1 MTGRD
6 LTTISKKAIGEP
18 AQGKHFKGSAMDRQ
32 CTGLS
37 NAFGAPLEHDHLDFC
52 QGQFAGEPQ
61 SNLAPA
67 NDHDIKVITHDQR
80 SGS

>member
-1 MTGRD
+1 
-6 LTTISKKAIGEP
+6 
-18 AQGKHFKGSAMDRQ
+18 MDRQ

-61 SNLAPA
+61 SNRAPA